1 MADLDVTIEDG
12 IATLTMHR
20 PEARNALST
29 EMRASLSEWLHRVER
44 DDAVRC
50 VVLTGSGDHFMSGG
64 DVKGFADLAD
74 MDEDER
80 WSYMVH
86 RIHDLHTVMLAMRRM
101 EKPIIAKVR
110 GAAAGAGVSLAA
122 ACDLVIASDDAFF
135 VLAYVNIGTS
145 PDGSSTWFL
154 PKAVG
159 LKKAMEMAMLGDRH
173 SAEDMREAGL
183 VNWVVPAADL
193 DAETERLARRLADGP
208 TRAIGAAK
216 RLLIGSW
223 EQQMERQLQ
232 LEAEGFADC
241 SLTDDFAE
249 GVEAFIAKRRPRFT
263 GR

>member
-1 MADLDVTIEDG
+1 MADLDVTIADG

-20 PEARNALST
+20 PEARNALSN
-29 EMRASLSEWLHRVER
+29 EMRDALSEWLHRIER
-44 DDAVRC
+44 DDDVRC

-64 DVKGFADLAD
+64 DVKSFVDLEA
-74 MDEDER
+74 MEPDER
-80 WSYMVH
+80 WSYMAH
-86 RIHDLHTVMLAMRRM
+86 RIHDLHTVMFAMRRM

-110 GAAAGAGVSLAA
+110 GAVAGAGVSFAA
-122 ACDLVIASDDAFF
+122 TCDLVIASDDAFF

-154 PKAVG
+154 PKAIG

-173 SAEDMREAGL
+173 TAEEMREAGL

-193 DAETERLARRLADGP
+193 DAEAGRLARRLADGP

-216 RLLIGSW
+216 RLLTTSW
-223 EQQMERQLQ
+223 EHQMERQLQ
-232 LEAEGFADC
+232 LEAEAFADC
-241 SLTDDFAE
+241 ALTGDFAE
-249 GVEAFIAKRRPRFT
+249 GVNAFVDKRPPRFT